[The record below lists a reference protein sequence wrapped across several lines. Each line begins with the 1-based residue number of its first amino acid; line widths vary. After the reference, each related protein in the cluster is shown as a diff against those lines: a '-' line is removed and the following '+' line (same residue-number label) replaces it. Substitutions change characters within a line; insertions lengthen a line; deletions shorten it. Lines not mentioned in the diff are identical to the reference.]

1 MPKSRSSSPL
11 TPGDDLENYVEPP
24 KEPIAS
30 EGVELQDNDLQPGQV
45 HSNRPVAWLLLGP
58 APLTSRLGQ
67 HGLRNRVLRKMATD
81 GGPSENYLPDL
92 LRWCF
97 VRSNRSRATKVHQVF
112 CSSAKTLPQESVQYF
127 HKCCE
132 CWDLSKR
139 PSATA
144 RSFVHKNTI
153 HCDRV
158 CRIYT
163 SDMAA
168 EGGGGTTSLVVL
180 CRVCCPVWEANWD

>member
-1 MPKSRSSSPL
+1 M
-11 TPGDDLENYVEPP
+11 EPP

-132 CWDLSKR
+132 CWDLTKR

-144 RSFVHKNTI
+144 RSSQE

-163 SDMAA
+163 RDVAS
-168 EGGGGTTSLVVL
+168 EGGGTTSLVDWW
-180 CRVCCPVWEANWD
+180 VCCPVWEPAWDG